1 MVNRI
6 LQIVPGLAAVL
17 LLLPCCSVKEAREG
31 CPVYVT
37 VLTDRFIQS
46 GFSDGVVSFH
56 AADPIDREK
65 INFLSYIGKGFRQPC
80 PRDYA
85 RAAVLSGL
93 ENERIDATTL
103 YVPYGKQAG
112 LIWSYGETF
121 SVQADEYCIEAVPHK
136 QYCLVKFL
144 FGDSPQAPSDYPWR
158 FRIKAACNGMDIYT
172 MAPHEGD
179 YCCPV
184 GPNAVGEWYGVI
196 PRQKRNDM
204 LLEVFEPVAGSETEG
219 ETVYV
224 VDLGERFGEK
234 GYDWSSPDLADMTV
248 KVGFTA
254 AGIFVEVLDWKGD
267 DSYRSI
273 EI

>member
-1 MVNRI
+1 MANRI
-6 LQIVPGLAAVL
+6 MSIISGLAAL
-17 LLLPCCSVKEAREG
+17 LLFPCCSVKEAREG

-37 VLTDRFIQS
+37 VLTERFIQN

-56 AADPIDREK
+56 ASDPIDREN
-65 INFLSYIGKGFRQPC
+65 INFLSYIGKGFRQAC

-93 ENERIDATTL
+93 ENERIDATSL
-103 YVPYGKQAG
+103 HVPYGKQAG

-121 SVQADEYCIEAVPHK
+121 SVQADEYRIEAVPHK

-144 FGDSPQAPSDYPWR
+144 FDDSPKAPSDYPWR

-172 MAPHEGD
+172 MEPLAGD

-184 GPNAVGEWYGVI
+184 GPNAVGEWFGVI

-204 LLEVFEPVAGSETEG
+204 LLEVFVPYAGSESEGPTE
-219 ETVYV
+219 YV
-224 VDLGERFGEK
+224 VDLGKRFEEK
-234 GYDWSSPDLADMTV
+234 GYDWSSEDLADITV

-254 AGIFVEVLDWKGD
+254 AGVSIEVLDWKGD